1 MELTDSTIK
10 QATDPLVISPTFI
23 DEVTIKKKHQDEELV
38 STTVQFVDYL
48 KGHWTSITSIF
59 LYLIP

>member
-38 STTVQFVDYL
+38 STTVQFIDYW
-48 KGHWTSITSIF
+48 KE
-59 LYLIP
+59 